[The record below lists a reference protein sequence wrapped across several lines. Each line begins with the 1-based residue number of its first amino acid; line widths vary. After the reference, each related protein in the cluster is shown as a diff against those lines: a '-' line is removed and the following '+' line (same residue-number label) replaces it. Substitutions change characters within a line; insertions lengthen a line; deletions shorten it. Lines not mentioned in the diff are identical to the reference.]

1 MGQTFVVENRPGG
14 NGIIGAD
21 AVAKAPADGYTL
33 LFNASTF
40 VTAPM
45 TMKQVPY
52 AIEQDFTPIALVAKA
67 PLSVAIAKDLPVTDI
82 KSLIAYAKAERDKTT
97 FAVGSIGS
105 AGHLATELLKR
116 AGGIE
121 YTVVPY
127 KGTAPAFQDLLGGR
141 IDGFI
146 DPILGSLQY
155 HKAGQLRVVAV
166 TSATRTPNL
175 PDVPTVAE
183 TIPGFEFYSWYG
195 LWGPAKLPEDIRA
208 RLNAEVNKALASDM
222 REKFTPQGLLLT
234 PGSIDDFVEVPARRH
249 GAIAEDHH
257 RRQHSCRVR
266 SSQHGA
272 IAGLQVVVTGS
283 SAGIGRAIA
292 ERLLALGCVG
302 PRARS
307 RAGDARRHRCFHPH
321 DGRPADGA
329 QTIAAARACAH
340 ADALVHAAGV
350 LRVGDA
356 GRARSRRRRADV
368 ARARRCRDPSCR
380 CAGAGDGRARPR
392 PRRADRQPRRAGHA
406 GTRPVRRDQG
416 RARGAGAKLGARGRR
431 RRASRST
438 SCRRRPP
445 RPRCSTIRPAPAVR
459 RACRRWDA

>member
-1 MGQTFVVENRPGG
+1 MKRLTLLRLFLAALAAVTMTSALAQSYPTKPVRVIIPFPPGGTFDALGRALAQKLSDQMGQQFVVENKPGG

-52 AIEQDFTPIALVAKA
+52 GVVQDFTPIALVAKA

-82 KSLIAYAKAERDKTT
+82 KSLIAYAKSKNGNAT

-146 DPILGSLQY
+146 DPILGSLAY

-195 LWGPAKLPEDIRA
+195 LWGPAKLPEDIRV

-222 REKFTPQGLLLT
+222 REKFTTQGLLLT
-234 PGSIDDFVEVPARRH
+234 PGTIDDFVKFQR
-249 GAIAEDHH
+249 D
-257 RRQHSCRVR
+257 
-266 SSQHGA
+266 
-272 IAGLQVVVTGS
+272 
-283 SAGIGRAIA
+283 
-292 ERLLALGCVG
+292 
-302 PRARS
+302 
-307 RAGDARRHRCFHPH
+307 DM
-321 DGRPADGA
+321 
-329 QTIAAARACAH
+329 ARAQKIITE
-340 ADALVHAAGV
+340 GNI
-350 LRVGDA
+350 RVE
-356 GRARSRRRRADV
+356 
-368 ARARRCRDPSCR
+368 
-380 CAGAGDGRARPR
+380 
-392 PRRADRQPRRAGHA
+392 
-406 GTRPVRRDQG
+406 
-416 RARGAGAKLGARGRR
+416 
-431 RRASRST
+431 
-438 SCRRRPP
+438 
-445 RPRCSTIRPAPAVR
+445 
-459 RACRRWDA
+459 